1 MKGKLQLLSTFFYF
15 AWASTQ
21 TRLLPLE
28 APTSNYTST
37 NLCLFS
43 GNNQRDATTPQRT
56 SVLPCSTLPPRELF
70 ELQNES
76 NPCNPSLS
84 MTRLYKSALQIFI
97 TYVIFSISVHFYL
110 FIIKTKHI
118 QNSSRQSLYHS
129 CILSHLDPF
138 IFFCTYLQLFSSIL
152 HTLQLLISIHH
163 RVQLFNSF
171 LQCAQSLIF

>member
-1 MKGKLQLLSTFFYF
+1 MKGKLQLLFTFFYF
-15 AWASTQ
+15 SWASTQ

-56 SVLPCSTLPPRELF
+56 LFSLAPPYHLE
-70 ELQNES
+70 N
-76 NPCNPSLS
+76 SLS
-84 MTRLYKSALQIFI
+84 YRMNQTLATPHCLWLGFINQHLQIFI
-97 TYVIFSISVHFYL
+97 TYVIFSVSVHFYL

-118 QNSSRQSLYHS
+118 QNSPRQSLYHS

-138 IFFCTYLQLFSSIL
+138 IFFCTYLQLFSSVL

-171 LQCAQSLIF
+171 LQCA